1 MSDDEFGDFDIE
13 LNEETIRALQ
23 DTEDRFTLTTA
34 SQAQAQHT
42 QPKPV
47 ASSFAPPTAARRPAV
62 APAQRSYVDF
72 DDTPD
77 ISIGLDGSYA
87 VQPASASTARGVGP
101 SGSNV
106 RKSAVTQ
113 RSVPGTTPHV
123 ASGPSRQTASR
134 GAVRPSSRPSA
145 RPVPPALTSTAGPA
159 SRNRPS
165 FTVDA
170 DNSMDVDGGNSLAD
184 PHAGPSAAL
193 VAKLQAQVQEVRYI
207 RRDA

>member
-47 ASSFAPPTAARRPAV
+47 ASSFAPPTAVRRPAV

-87 VQPASASTARGVGP
+87 VQPASTSTTRGAGP

-106 RKSAVTQ
+106 RKPVVTQ
-113 RSVPGTTPHV
+113 RSVPRTTHHV
-123 ASGPSRQTASR
+123 ASGPSRQTTAR
-134 GAVRPSSRPSA
+134 GAVRPASKPIA
-145 RPVPPALTSTAGPA
+145 RPMPTVMTNTAGAA
-159 SRNRPS
+159 SRNLPS
-165 FTVDA
+165 FVDDA
-170 DNSMDVDGGNSLAD
+170 ENSMDVDGGNSLVD
-184 PHAGPSAAL
+184 PHTGPSAAL
-193 VAKLQAQVQEVRYI
+193 VAKLQAQVQEVRYM
-207 RRDA
+207 R